1 MVTVRPLRRYGSQ
14 SGFSLIEV
22 LVSLAIIAIFAALA
36 APSFADL
43 IARTRTKSVASELYA
58 ALSRTRSEALVRNT
72 QITVSAKAG
81 SWQSG
86 WIVADPNNSGVSID
100 DRGATAGVS
109 VSGPASVA
117 FNASGRLPSSAP
129 PMFVVTSP
137 ASSTATACVSVGLSG
152 RPYIIMAATC

>member
-1 MVTVRPLRRYGSQ
+1 MVIVKPLRRRASH
-14 SGFSLIEV
+14 SGFSLTEL
-22 LVSLAIIAIFAALA
+22 LVAMAIAAIFAALA
-36 APSFADL
+36 APSFTEL

-58 ALSRTRSEALVRNT
+58 ALSRTRSEALMRNT
-72 QITVSAKAG
+72 QIAVTAKNG

-86 WIVADPNNSGVSID
+86 WIVADPSASGVSID

-137 ASSTATACVSVGLSG
+137 TSSNATACVSVGLSG
-152 RPYIIMAATC
+152 RPYIKMAATC